1 MEDFNEYIKNGGD
14 GGFDNGKIDE
24 NTDLFKLVN
33 SLATRFDGKSSGE
46 LLSAI
51 YREAEKGKR
60 NGTLS
65 NAEIDNFGQM
75 IAPFLGDKKKKIL
88 DKVIDQLKK
97 I

>member
-1 MEDFNEYIKNGGD
+1 MEDFNEYVKNG

-33 SLATRFDGKSSGE
+33 SLATKFDGKSSGE

-65 NAEIDNFGQM
+65 NEIGR
-75 IAPFLGDKKKKIL
+75 ASCRERG
-88 DKVIDQLKK
+88 
-97 I
+97 

>member
-1 MEDFNEYIKNGGD
+1 MEDFNEYIKNGG
-14 GGFDNGKIDE
+14 GTDNGKIDE

-65 NAEIDNFGQM
+65 KNRYSFG
-75 IAPFLGDKKKKIL
+75 FLYLLYNLPVDCEP
-88 DKVIDQLKK
+88 
-97 I
+97 

>member
-1 MEDFNEYIKNGGD
+1 MEDFNEYIKNGG
-14 GGFDNGKIDE
+14 GKGYDNAGE
-24 NTDLFKLVN
+24 NNNTDLFKLVN
-33 SLATRFDGKSSGE
+33 SLATEFDGKSSGE

-65 NAEIDNFGQM
+65 NVEIENFGQM
-75 IAPFLGDKKKKIL
+75 ISPFLDDKKKRIL